1 MRATWFE
8 CKPWHLYI
16 DHNNFAP
23 EREDF
28 IMQGHQA
35 GRQRLWVKM
44 LESHV
49 CERDDDSS
57 TDEEALDSNDEDD
70 GGEGEV

>member
-1 MRATWFE
+1 
-8 CKPWHLYI
+8 
-16 DHNNFAP
+16 
-23 EREDF
+23 
-28 IMQGHQA
+28 MQGHQA